1 MHAKEALTVKIEGN
15 EFIFQI
21 IQYTPELSDP

>member
-1 MHAKEALTVKIEGN
+1 MHAKEAVRVKIEGN
-15 EFIFQI
+15 EFISQI